1 MCKILHKKTG
11 RFVKIKKVIAGI
23 VSAIAVVAL
32 CLCLTACSTGIV
44 GTYKFSKMSMSQGG
58 ISIEIKAGQEYMG
71 IKVSEDAYSLVVKD
85 DNTFELKA
93 NMGTSVTEKG
103 TWEEKDGK
111 YIFTADGESM
121 EVKLDGNVLSFEM
134 DGMKL
139 ELKK

>member
-1 MCKILHKKTG
+1 
-11 RFVKIKKVIAGI
+11 
-23 VSAIAVVAL
+23 
-32 CLCLTACSTGIV
+32 
-44 GTYKFSKMSMSQGG
+44 MSQGG